1 MMIAGWLFFRQQLL
15 GGWLYI
21 AIVALTVIWA
31 FWEVGANGCALVP
44 RVIAPLV
51 LLIAVLLVMPSLT
64 VAANRWRLAWGG
76 IAAVIVL
83 TVITGFTLGYIN
95 RHRVLAALPPAT
107 ADMPDPA
114 LMRSEEHTSEL
125 QSLMRISYAVFCLKK
140 KKHDNKLR

>member
-1 MMIAGWLFFRQQLL
+1 MMIAGWLLFRQQLL

-31 FWEVGANGCALVP
+31 FWEVGANGWALVP

-64 VAANRWRLAWGG
+64 VAANRWRLAWSG

-95 RHRVLAALPPAT
+95 RNRVLAALPPAT
-107 ADMPDPA
+107 ADMPVTGFMKSGSGK
-114 LMRSEEHTSEL
+114 LEERRGG
-125 QSLMRISYAVFCLKK
+125 QG
-140 KKHDNKLR
+140 